1 MVEGIHVC
9 FFYICFY
16 CSKQFQITHSYQ
28 INEKLKKDVCG
39 CVCRCVK
46 IEFHAS
52 AVFSSA
58 TKGLTKFTLLLSPQH
73 KGS

>member
-1 MVEGIHVC
+1 MFLLYLFLLFKTISNH
-9 FFYICFY
+9 
-16 CSKQFQITHSYQ
+16 KHSYQ

-39 CVCRCVK
+39 CVCRRVK
-46 IEFHAS
+46 IEFHES